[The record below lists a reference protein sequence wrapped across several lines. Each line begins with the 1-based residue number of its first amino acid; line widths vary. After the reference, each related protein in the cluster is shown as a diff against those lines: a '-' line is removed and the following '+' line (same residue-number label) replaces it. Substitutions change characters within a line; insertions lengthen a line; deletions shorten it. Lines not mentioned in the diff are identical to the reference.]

1 MKFLI
6 FSDLDG
12 TFLNLKTY
20 SFGTLKK
27 FINKLDTNFEIIFVS
42 SKTYEE
48 ITQINKYLN
57 INPPFIVE
65 NGACIFFPL
74 KYFEGKEITYKF
86 LKYKNHL
93 GFPLT
98 TYNSN
103 KIKENFNFL
112 RNKYKFSFY
121 DNLSNKKISKITNLK
136 GRDVSLSKS
145 RKFSNPIYWED
156 TKKKRSEFIKEV
168 KEYNKKLEVRDG
180 GRFLHILDS
189 YDKGV
194 ALKKF
199 FKIKN
204 IIDSHYISI
213 SLGDSENDI
222 PMLELTDYA
231 CIIKSKKNTKL
242 TLKNKNIFRSKL
254 PAPEGWKESIENIL
268 KGEKYF

>member
-1 MKFLI
+1 M
-6 FSDLDG
+6 
-12 TFLNLKTY
+12 
-20 SFGTLKK
+20 
-27 FINKLDTNFEIIFVS
+27 
-42 SKTYEE
+42 
-48 ITQINKYLN
+48 
-57 INPPFIVE
+57 
-65 NGACIFFPL
+65 
-74 KYFEGKEITYKF
+74 
-86 LKYKNHL
+86 
-93 GFPLT
+93 
-98 TYNSN
+98 
-103 KIKENFNFL
+103 
-112 RNKYKFSFY
+112 
-121 DNLSNKKISKITNLK
+121 
-136 GRDVSLSKS
+136 SKS

-168 KEYNKKLEVRDG
+168 KKHNKKLEVLDG

-189 YDKGV
+189 YDKGI

-231 CIIKSKKNTKL
+231 CIIKSRKNTNL
-242 TLKNKNIFRSKL
+242 MLKNKNIFRSKL